1 MTDYN
6 ELKLQLA
13 ERDGGGGEVEAGSEG
28 EREDPTVLKLKLV

>member
-13 ERDGGGGEVEAGSEG
+13 EGEGGGAETAGEG
-28 EREDPTVLKLKLV
+28 EDREDPTVLKLKLT